1 MNQNRYQY
9 TQYQLYWTLLT
20 KTLNLHKYSAK
31 NTTKEKNMRPIWM
44 LFQLIY

>member
-1 MNQNRYQY
+1 MYQY

-20 KTLNLHKYSAK
+20 NSHTRLNLHKYSAK